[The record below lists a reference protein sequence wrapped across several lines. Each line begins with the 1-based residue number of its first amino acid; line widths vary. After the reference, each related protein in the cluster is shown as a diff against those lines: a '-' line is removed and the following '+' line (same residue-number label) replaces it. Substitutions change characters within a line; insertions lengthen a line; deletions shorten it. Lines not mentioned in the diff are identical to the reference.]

1 MSANPLGGQV
11 ALQMA
16 TPVNR
21 YSIFSCPDNIKANY
35 GWLAA
40 INQNYQVGVI
50 TKLEEERA
58 KEEEEKAKK
67 KAKEK
72 EERKLARAKKRVEL
86 EAENIFCCTKH
97 LPGSSSTIV
106 NAMRW
111 SISNKAATT
120 EEIIVTTNTNSIS
133 TTTSTIM
140 STTKAANLNTT
151 AKPMVI
157 PMVHSSSKISEG
169 GLGSLP
175 PTMISTIPRTTIT
188 TKTSPTPTTSTYIP
202 TIRPTVSPSSDRSLG
217 CLLPTTAS
225 TTTIST
231 RAGTGCTTT
240 ITSNSTCNTTSMA
253 TMGRSSAAHSQE
265 ARCPYLLVLDY
276 PNHTIITSTNDLA
289 YQMFQPAHFCGNDA
303 VRR

>member
-11 ALQMA
+11 ALQKA
-16 TPVNR
+16 TLVNR
-21 YSIFSCPDNIKANY
+21 YNIFSCPDNIKANY
-35 GWLAA
+35 GWLVA
-40 INQNYQVGVI
+40 INQNYQMELI
-50 TKLEEERA
+50 TKLEEDRA

-120 EEIIVTTNTNSIS
+120 EEIIIKTNTNSIS

-151 AKPMVI
+151 AKPMV
-157 PMVHSSSKISEG
+157 HSSLKISEG
-169 GLGSLP
+169 GLDSLP
-175 PTMISTIPRTTIT
+175 PTMISTIPMTTIT
-188 TKTSPTPTTSTYIP
+188 TKTNPTPITSTYIP
-202 TIRPTVSPSSDRSLG
+202 AIRPKISLSSERSLD

-231 RAGTGCTTT
+231 RAGSGCTTT

-253 TMGRSSAAHSQE
+253 TMGRASAAHFQE

-289 YQMFQPAHFCGNDA
+289 YQMFQPAHPCGNDT

>member
-11 ALQMA
+11 ALQKA
-16 TPVNR
+16 TLVNR
-21 YSIFSCPDNIKANY
+21 YNIFSCPDNIKANY

-40 INQNYQVGVI
+40 INQNYQMEVI

-120 EEIIVTTNTNSIS
+120 EEIIINTNTNSIS
-133 TTTSTIM
+133 TTT

-151 AKPMVI
+151 AKP
-157 PMVHSSSKISEG
+157 EG

-175 PTMISTIPRTTIT
+175 PTTISTIPGTTIT

-202 TIRPTVSPSSDRSLG
+202 TIRPTVSPSSERSLG

-253 TMGRSSAAHSQE
+253 RVGRASAAHSQE
-265 ARCPYLLVLDY
+265 ARCPYLLVFDY
-276 PNHTIITSTNDLA
+276 PNHTIITSTNDPA
-289 YQMFQPAHFCGNDA
+289 YQMFQPAHPCGNDT

>member
-11 ALQMA
+11 ALQKA
-16 TPVNR
+16 TLVNG
-21 YSIFSCPDNIKANY
+21 YNIFSCPDNIKANY

-40 INQNYQVGVI
+40 INQNYQMEVI

-120 EEIIVTTNTNSIS
+120 EEIIINTNTNSIS
-133 TTTSTIM
+133 TTTSTTM

-151 AKPMVI
+151 AKP
-157 PMVHSSSKISEG
+157 EG

-175 PTMISTIPRTTIT
+175 PTTISTIPGTTIT
-188 TKTSPTPTTSTYIP
+188 TRTSPTPTTSTYIP
-202 TIRPTVSPSSDRSLG
+202 TIRPTVSPSSERSLG

-240 ITSNSTCNTTSMA
+240 TTSNSTCNTTSMA
-253 TMGRSSAAHSQE
+253 RVGRASAAHSQE

-276 PNHTIITSTNDLA
+276 PNHTIITSTSDPA
-289 YQMFQPAHFCGNDA
+289 YQMFQPAHPCGNDA

>member
-11 ALQMA
+11 ALQKA
-16 TPVNR
+16 TLVNR
-21 YSIFSCPDNIKANY
+21 YNIFSCPDNIKANY

-40 INQNYQVGVI
+40 INQNYQMEVI

-120 EEIIVTTNTNSIS
+120 EEIFITTNTNSIS

-151 AKPMVI
+151 AKPMV
-157 PMVHSSSKISEG
+157 HSPSKFSEG

-188 TKTSPTPTTSTYIP
+188 TKTSPTPTTSTYI
-202 TIRPTVSPSSDRSLG
+202 RPTVSPSSERSLG

-231 RAGTGCTTT
+231 RAGSGCTTT

-253 TMGRSSAAHSQE
+253 TLGRASAAHSQE

-289 YQMFQPAHFCGNDA
+289 YQMFQPAHPCGNDA

>member
-1 MSANPLGGQV
+1 MSANPLGGQI
-11 ALQMA
+11 ALQKA
-16 TPVNR
+16 TLVNR
-21 YSIFSCPDNIKANY
+21 YNIFSCPDNIKANY
-35 GWLAA
+35 GWLVA
-40 INQNYQVGVI
+40 INQNYQMELI

-58 KEEEEKAKK
+58 KEGEEKAKK

-106 NAMRW
+106 KVMRW

-120 EEIIVTTNTNSIS
+120 EEIIITTNTNSIS

-151 AKPMVI
+151 AKPMV
-157 PMVHSSSKISEG
+157 HSSLKISEG
-169 GLGSLP
+169 GLDSLP

-188 TKTSPTPTTSTYIP
+188 TKTNPTPTTSTYIP
-202 TIRPTVSPSSDRSLG
+202 AIRPKISLSSERSLD

-231 RAGTGCTTT
+231 RAGSGCTTT

-253 TMGRSSAAHSQE
+253 RVGRASAAHSQE

-289 YQMFQPAHFCGNDA
+289 YQMFQPAHPCGDDA

>member
-11 ALQMA
+11 ALQKA
-16 TPVNR
+16 TLVNR
-21 YSIFSCPDNIKANY
+21 YNIFSCPDNIKANY
-35 GWLAA
+35 GWLVA
-40 INQNYQVGVI
+40 INQNYQMELI

-120 EEIIVTTNTNSIS
+120 EEIIINTNSIS
-133 TTTSTIM
+133 TTMSTTM
-140 STTKAANLNTT
+140 STTKAANLNST
-151 AKPMVI
+151 AKPMVNSPPTI
-157 PMVHSSSKISEG
+157 PEG

-175 PTMISTIPRTTIT
+175 PTTISTIPGTTIT

-202 TIRPTVSPSSDRSLG
+202 TIRPTVSPSSERSLG

-253 TMGRSSAAHSQE
+253 RVGRASAAHSQE
-265 ARCPYLLVLDY
+265 ARCPYLLVLDF
-276 PNHTIITSTNDLA
+276 PNHTIITSTNDPA
-289 YQMFQPAHFCGNDA
+289 YQMFQPAHPCGNDA

>member
-1 MSANPLGGQV
+1 MSANPLGGQI
-11 ALQMA
+11 ALLMA

-35 GWLAA
+35 GWLVS
-40 INQNYQVGVI
+40 INQNYQMEVI

-58 KEEEEKAKK
+58 KEEEEKAK
-67 KAKEK
+67 EK
-72 EERKLARAKKRVEL
+72 EERKMARAKKRVEL

-120 EEIIVTTNTNSIS
+120 EEIIINTNTNSIS
-133 TTTSTIM
+133 TTTSTTM
-140 STTKAANLNTT
+140 STTKAANLNPT
-151 AKPMVI
+151 AKPMVNS
-157 PMVHSSSKISEG
+157 PSKISEG

-175 PTMISTIPRTTIT
+175 PTTISTIPGTRIT

-202 TIRPTVSPSSDRSLG
+202 TIRPTVSPSSERSLG

-253 TMGRSSAAHSQE
+253 RVGRASAAHSQE

-276 PNHTIITSTNDLA
+276 PNHTIITSTNDPA
-289 YQMFQPAHFCGNDA
+289 YQMFQPAHPCGNDA